1 MTDWK
6 SDTIAELRR
15 RTSGERHY
23 CKMAA
28 MVVEK
33 IIEDLS
39 FSGGI
44 SIELNTF
51 PSDRDY
57 IINYKIK
64 VGEVTYYLNVL
75 STINGVVDTEF
86 LASKAGIVYFEA
98 REIGSPGHVLAAIR
112 NRL

>member
-6 SDTIAELRR
+6 SDTIAELRL
-15 RTSGERHY
+15 RTSGEQLY
-23 CKMAA
+23 CKLAA

-39 FSGGI
+39 FSGDI

-51 PSDRDY
+51 LSDLDY

-64 VGEVTYYLNVL
+64 VGEVTYCLNVL
-75 STINGVVDTEF
+75 SKITGVVDAEF

-98 REIGSPGHVLAAIR
+98 RETGSPGQVLAAIR

>member
-6 SDTIAELRR
+6 SDTIEELRR
-15 RTSGERHY
+15 RTTGEHQYR
-23 CKMAA
+23 KMAA
-28 MVVEK
+28 LVVEK

-39 FSGGI
+39 FTGNI

-51 PSDRDY
+51 PSNHDY

-64 VGEVTYYLNVL
+64 VGEVTYRLNVL
-75 STINGVVDTEF
+75 SRIDGVVDAEF
-86 LASKAGIVYFEA
+86 LASKANIVYFEA
-98 REIGSPGHVLAAIR
+98 RETGSPGHVLAAIR